1 MITIIGN
8 LKSIINGEITIDE
21 SENFLFF
28 PKMINEL
35 KSKKCKKEIIEL
47 LEKGCELE
55 DIASVIPKK
64 MSEVINEMKQQTL
77 KLMKN
82 YETFNKSFWF
92 E

>member
-1 MITIIGN
+1 
-8 LKSIINGEITIDE
+8 
-21 SENFLFF
+21 
-28 PKMINEL
+28 MINEL
-35 KSKKCKKEIIEL
+35 KSKKYKKEIIEL